1 MNLNS
6 IISKVDKIINTK
18 PEICII
24 LGSGL
29 NNFCNKLKNK
39 TKISFNDINNFKKK
53 SVVGHNGE
61 FIFGYLNKTPI
72 LCASGRLHYYEGYTF
87 NQVGIIVRLFNHYK
101 PKQYIIT
108 NSSGTVRKKWS
119 IGDFMLTERIIDFS
133 FRESN
138 KPLYYSINNRYINAI
153 QNIKFNNI
161 NLRIGTYT
169 YTMGP
174 TYETK
179 EEIKE
184 IAKIGGDIVGMSTFP
199 EYLMCKKLNI
209 KPIILSC
216 ITNYGAGIN
225 KDSINHSHVIK
236 NAQRSKSN
244 FNIILIKIIE
254 KLN

>member
-6 IISKVDKIINTK
+6 IISKVDRIINTK

-39 TKISFNDINNFKKK
+39 TKISYNDINNFKKK
-53 SVVGHNGE
+53 SVTGHNGE

-87 NQVGIIVRLFNHYK
+87 NQVGIIIRLFHHYK

-108 NSSGTVRKKWS
+108 NSSGTVKKKWS
-119 IGDFMLTERIIDFS
+119 IGDFMLTEKIIDFS

-138 KPLYYSINNRYINAI
+138 KPLYYSINNKYLDII
-153 QNIKFNNI
+153 QNIKIKNVT
-161 NLRIGTYT
+161 LRKGTYT

-184 IAKIGGDIVGMSTFP
+184 IVKIGGNIVGMSTFP
-199 EYLMCKKLNI
+199 EYLMCKKLNVN
-209 KPIILSC
+209 PIILSC
-216 ITNYGAGIN
+216 ITNYGAGIK
-225 KDSINHSHVIK
+225 KDSINHYHVIK
-236 NAQRSKSN
+236 KAKKSKSN
-244 FNIILIKIIE
+244 FYIILTKIIKI
-254 KLN
+254 LY